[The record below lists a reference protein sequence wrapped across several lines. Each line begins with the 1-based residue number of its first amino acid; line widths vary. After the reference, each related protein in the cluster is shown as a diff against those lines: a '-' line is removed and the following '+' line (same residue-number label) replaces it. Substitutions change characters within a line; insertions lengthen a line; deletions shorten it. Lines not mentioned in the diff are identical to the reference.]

1 MKQHLA
7 KLGKQT
13 LIYGVSGTALQA
25 VGLLTLPIFARVFT
39 PAEYGV
45 LELVT
50 VGVAALLLVADLSLS
65 SASQRSF
72 FDHPDD
78 EVEKRRRVLATAIL
92 TAVAVSLVIAVA
104 VFLARDPLADW
115 LLAGQ
120 GYTTLIALAALSIP
134 LTVAASMLREVM
146 RLHFRAW
153 HYAASATLSAVI
165 AGGLGAALVLWSSA
179 GVDGVL
185 IGLVAGNAVALVYG
199 VVVAGRDAIGR
210 FDRSELRTML
220 AFGLPLIPAAAAMWG
235 VAFLDRVML
244 SRLADLADVGQ
255 YALASRFAT
264 VVMLAVTAFG
274 LAYSPFLLSLW
285 SSDPEAEKR
294 VRARMLTYVGV
305 ALALMSLM
313 LGLFAREVLTVVA
326 PAFEDAHELVGVL
339 CLGVSFFGVA
349 NVALAAFVL
358 ARRTRLIA
366 IYSLAAVLVNLVL
379 ALILIPPLGSL
390 GAALAAASGYAA
402 LAAGYY
408 LHGQRIYPTPYAPW
422 KPAVALLAAAALMPL
437 GLLPLGLGAVALKL
451 AAVCVFLGTLLLL
464 RVFDQA
470 EIAELRKAIR
480 LIARRPARLLSG
492 TASGS

>member
-1 MKQHLA
+1 
-7 KLGKQT
+7 
-13 LIYGVSGTALQA
+13 
-25 VGLLTLPIFARVFT
+25 
-39 PAEYGV
+39 
-45 LELVT
+45 
-50 VGVAALLLVADLSLS
+50 
-65 SASQRSF
+65 
-72 FDHPDD
+72 
-78 EVEKRRRVLATAIL
+78 
-92 TAVAVSLVIAVA
+92 
-104 VFLARDPLADW
+104 
-115 LLAGQ
+115 
-120 GYTTLIALAALSIP
+120 
-134 LTVAASMLREVM
+134 MLREVM

-153 HYAASATLSAVI
+153 HYAVSATLSAVI

-185 IGLVAGNAVALVYG
+185 IGLVAGTRSLWSTAL
-199 VVVAGRDAIGR
+199 VVAGRDAIGR

-244 SRLADLADVGQ
+244 SRLADLADV
-255 YALASRFAT
+255 RP
-264 VVMLAVTAFG
+264 VRPG
-274 LAYSPFLLSLW
+274 LALRHRRDAGGDRLRPRVQPFLLSLW

-294 VRARMLTYVGV
+294 VRARMLTYLGV

-313 LGLFAREVLTVVA
+313 LGLFAREVITVVA

-451 AAVCVFLGTLLLL
+451 AAVASFSAPCCSCGCST
-464 RVFDQA
+464 
-470 EIAELRKAIR
+470 
-480 LIARRPARLLSG
+480 RPRSRSSG
-492 TASGS
+492 RPFA